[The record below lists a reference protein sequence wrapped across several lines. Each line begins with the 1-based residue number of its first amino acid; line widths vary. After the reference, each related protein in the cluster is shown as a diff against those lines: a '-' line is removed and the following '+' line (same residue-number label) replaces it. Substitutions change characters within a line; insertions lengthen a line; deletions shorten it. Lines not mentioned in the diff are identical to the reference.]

1 MPGRPD
7 VVVALDAG
15 GTKLLG
21 GLVTVDGEVLGREQV
36 PTPRADSRCDPGL
49 RELRAL
55 AGRLAGLATARG
67 HRVRGVG
74 LGMAEYVHDGELTS
88 AEVFA
93 WDDQPRELLGELLG
107 LPGTAIVAVEA
118 DVRCAALAE
127 ARARGLGASGSMLY
141 VSWGTGLSS
150 TLVLDGQ
157 CLTGS
162 RGEALA
168 LGEWPVDT
176 RADPGWTGTLERFAS
191 GLGVGE
197 RYEARTGRAASG
209 ADVARLA
216 GAGHVEAELV
226 VTTAAEAVARAVVS
240 LVQVLDPGVV
250 VLGGGVG
257 AGAGTLPRLVRD
269 LVPSLLTRPDPPAV
283 EPARAGPDAGLLG
296 AGLVAWQVAR
306 VTA

>member
-1 MPGRPD
+1 MPGRSD

-21 GLVTVDGEVLGREQV
+21 GLVTADGEVLDRDQV
-36 PTPRADSRCDPGL
+36 PTPRVGGRCDPGL
-49 RELRAL
+49 RELHAL
-55 AGRLAGLATARG
+55 AGRLAALATARG

-74 LGMAEYVHDGELTS
+74 LGMAEYVHDGQLTS

-93 WDDQPRELLGELLG
+93 WDDQPGELLDDLLG
-107 LPGTAIVAVEA
+107 RPGTASVAVEA

-127 ARARGLGASGSMLY
+127 ARARGLGSRGSMLY
-141 VSWGTGLSS
+141 LSWGTGLSS

-168 LGEWPVDT
+168 LGEWPVET
-176 RADPGWTGTLERFAS
+176 WVDPGWTGNLERFAS
-191 GLGVGE
+191 GLGMGE
-197 RYEARTGRAASG
+197 RYEARTGAVASG

-216 GAGHVEAELV
+216 GAGDPDAELV
-226 VTTAAEAVARAVVS
+226 VTTAAEAVARAVAS

-269 LVPSLLTRPDPPAV
+269 VVLTLLARPKPPAV

-296 AGLVAWQVAR
+296 AGLVAWQGAR